1 MMSNKE
7 VPICP
12 EQQSINT
19 SQGNLTFRS
28 CGQGDAVIFLHGLMG
43 SSKAWAFQ
51 YAALSS
57 HYKVIGWDAPGYGES
72 ALVDADIDKYIQ
84 MLDELVETCGGK
96 KVSIVGH
103 SMGGTLASRYAV
115 EHADKVKCVVLSC
128 THPGYA
134 APETAPM
141 SEKLEK
147 RMVELA
153 EIGREAYGRNR
164 ARDLLPFDDVP
175 ETVLAYAAMIASE
188 TNPEGLR
195 RASRML
201 QLADNRPLLPKIK
214 APALILTGEKD
225 TVVQPQLKAD
235 LLSLVPFTRHIE
247 MPGLGHAPYFQAPE
261 YYNALLY
268 DFISQN

>member
-1 MMSNKE
+1 MTNKE
-7 VPICP
+7 VPVCP
-12 EQQSINT
+12 EQQSITT
-19 SQGNLTFRS
+19 SQGKLTFRS
-28 CGQGDAVIFLHGLMG
+28 CGKGDVVIFLHGLMG

-51 YAALSS
+51 YAALSPA
-57 HYKVIGWDAPGYGES
+57 YRVIGWDAPGYGES
-72 ALVDADIDKYIQ
+72 ALVEADIDRYIQ
-84 MLDELVETCGGK
+84 MLDELVQSCGENR
-96 KVSIVGH
+96 VSLVGH

-115 EHADKVKCVVLSC
+115 MHADKVKCIVLSC

-134 APETAPM
+134 APETAPA

-147 RMVELA
+147 RMKELA

-164 ARDLLPFDDVP
+164 ARDLLPFDNVP
-175 ETVLAYAAMIASE
+175 EAVLSYAAMIASE

-201 QLADNRPLLPKIK
+201 QLADNRPLLPQINV
-214 APALILTGEKD
+214 PTLVLTGEKD

-235 LLSLVPFTRHIE
+235 LLALVPFTQHIE
-247 MPGLGHAPYFQAPE
+247 MPELAHAPYFQAPK